1 MANER
6 NYIAEIQEINS
17 TVSQYFASI
26 GQSQDY
32 YEKPSNNVNALQGQL
47 DDKRT
52 GVGNSDTSIT
62 ATIIADQQT
71 ELDRKLAEVE
81 MLKDQLT
88 IMDVKIDRFD
98 ALIQNIDKE
107 IIPLID
113 EINVAITSV
122 KTAYDTRVSAGCSSD
137 LYWEQIGTKQYDWFG
152 FSFYDTIYQCKKNPN
167 VRRDYGYY
175 GAKYY
180 RKPQNQDYGAN
191 IVKEFLG
198 TISVGSASLAILD
211 NGGTSNLQVG
221 DTITDNV
228 DNPTVFSSANL
239 PSIVGF
245 GTTAIVASST
255 QFSGLI
261 SVGSTIIASTGIGT
275 TGNVNVGDTISL
287 SGVLALN
294 TTVAGIGTTTTTQ
307 TVWNPN
313 YGGAGIGSM
322 ISTSVS
328 VKSLI
333 VSVAAIGSTTNGTF
347 TVGILSTF
355 PSVILSGVSIK
366 AATNTNFTDIRTTQ
380 TDATTFDYSN
390 NPIDPV
396 TIGIIGNDT
405 LGLGHKIVKINNG
418 SPVGPFQWKSVMTS
432 SFEDKTDA
440 QLNDNERYLR
450 ATYPEPLCGASYA
463 RYYTGNNS
471 WPVKNTFTYS
481 FSGHPASSTST
492 TYAQEGDVVT
502 VGFGF
507 TTPFGIGYASVS
519 SINPSSGTCNPL
531 SAAITAAETNRDAII
546 ARNTPKID
554 SLVASASALRG
565 IRDKMEGQAFAV
577 LQGRVYG
584 DVEINKLKTELAAL
598 RATDLKQFEPQT
610 YYFNPDTGKTS
621 SSTVGVENLTSS
633 NGLVVSG
640 LVLNLDAGNPQ
651 SYSGSGTNWNDIS
664 GNGNNGIL
672 INGPTYSSANIGS
685 IVFDGVNDYADIP
698 IPLAASYSTVTI
710 EGFIKLN
717 SFNGGMFLGF
727 TTYDVWTSGNT
738 LGYNNGAGNVIG
750 IDALTVTSLGL
761 LGNYKHY
768 TFVMNSSGLLSTNKI
783 YINGISQSISAVV
796 NADGNIP
803 GLASNLRL
811 ASWNN
816 GAYYGN
822 VQYGNLKVYN
832 RELTASE
839 ITQNFNAL
847 RGRFGL

>member
-6 NYIAEIQEINS
+6 DYIAEIQEINS
-17 TVSQYFASI
+17 TVSQYFAST
-26 GQSQDY
+26 GQSQEY
-32 YEKPSNNVNALQGQL
+32 YKKPSNNVNALQGQL
-47 DDKRT
+47 DDQRIGKE
-52 GVGNSDTSIT
+52 NKDTSIT

-98 ALIQNIDKE
+98 ALIQNIDKD

-113 EINVAITSV
+113 EINVAITAV
-122 KTAYDTRVSAGCSSD
+122 KTAYDARITAGCKSD
-137 LYWEQIGTKQYDWFG
+137 LHWEETSTITYITEFG
-152 FSFYDTIYQCKKNPN
+152 EFTVTTYTVLKNPS
-167 VRRDYGYY
+167 VREDYNYY

-198 TISVGSASLAILD
+198 TISVGSASLAILSND
-211 NGGTSNLQVG
+211 GTFNLQVG

-245 GTTAIVASST
+245 GTTAIVGTST
-255 QFSGLI
+255 QFSGTI
-261 SVGSTIIASTGIGT
+261 SVGSTIIAHTGVGT
-275 TGNVNVGDTISL
+275 TGAINVGDTISL

-313 YGGAGIGSM
+313 YGGAGVGSM

-328 VKSLI
+328 VPSLI
-333 VSVAAIGSTTNGTF
+333 ISVAGIGSTTNGSF

-355 PSVILSGVSIK
+355 PSVILSSASIK

-380 TDATTFDYSN
+380 TEETTFDYSN

-396 TIGIIGNDT
+396 TIGIMGNNT
-405 LGLGHKIVKINNG
+405 LGLGHKLIRVNNG
-418 SPVGPFQWKSVMTS
+418 SPVGPFQWKEVMTS

-450 ATYPEPLCGASYA
+450 ASYPEPSCGASYA
-463 RYYTGNNS
+463 RYYPGNNS
-471 WPVKNTFTYS
+471 WPIKSTFTYDV
-481 FSGHPASSTST
+481 GGYPASSTSSS
-492 TYAQEGDVVT
+492 YAQEGDTVT

-507 TTPFGIGYASVS
+507 TTPFGIDYANIS
-519 SINPSSGTCNPL
+519 SINPSAGTCNPL
-531 SAAITAAETNRDAII
+531 NAAITTAETSRDAII

-554 SLVASASALRG
+554 SLIASASALRS

-598 RATDLKQFEPQT
+598 RAVDLKQFEPQT

-621 SSTVGVENLTSS
+621 SSTVGV
-633 NGLVVSG
+633 
-640 LVLNLDAGNPQ
+640 
-651 SYSGSGTNWNDIS
+651 
-664 GNGNNGIL
+664 
-672 INGPTYSSANIGS
+672 GS
-685 IVFDGVNDYADIP
+685 I
-698 IPLAASYSTVTI
+698 
-710 EGFIKLN
+710 
-717 SFNGGMFLGF
+717 
-727 TTYDVWTSGNT
+727 
-738 LGYNNGAGNVIG
+738 
-750 IDALTVTSLGL
+750 
-761 LGNYKHY
+761 
-768 TFVMNSSGLLSTNKI
+768 
-783 YINGISQSISAVV
+783 
-796 NADGNIP
+796 
-803 GLASNLRL
+803 
-811 ASWNN
+811 
-816 GAYYGN
+816 
-822 VQYGNLKVYN
+822 
-832 RELTASE
+832 
-839 ITQNFNAL
+839 
-847 RGRFGL
+847 

>member
-1 MANER
+1 MSNER
-6 NYIAEIQEINS
+6 DYVAEIQQINS

-47 DDKRT
+47 DDKRL

-62 ATIIADQQT
+62 ATIIVDQQT

-137 LYWEQIGTKQYDWFG
+137 LYWEQIGTKQYTWFG
-152 FSFYDTIYQCKKNPN
+152 FSLYDTIYECKKNPN
-167 VRRDYGYY
+167 VRTDYGYY

-198 TISVGSASLAILD
+198 TISIGSTSLAIISSD
-211 NGGTSNLQVG
+211 GTSNLQVG

-245 GTTAIVASST
+245 GTTAIVGTST
-255 QFSGLI
+255 QFSGTI

-275 TGNVNVGDTISL
+275 TSAINVGDTISL
-287 SGVLALN
+287 SGVLSAN
-294 TTVAGIGTTTTTQ
+294 TKVAGIGTTTTSQ

-313 YGGAGIGSM
+313 YGGAGVGSM

-328 VKSLI
+328 VSSLI
-333 VSVAAIGSTTNGTF
+333 VSVASIGSTTNGSF

-355 PSVILSGVSIK
+355 PSVILSGASIN

-396 TIGIIGNDT
+396 TVGIIGNDT
-405 LGLGHKIVKINNG
+405 LGLGHKLVRVNNG

-450 ATYPEPLCGASYA
+450 ATYPEPSCGASYA
-463 RYYTGNNS
+463 RYYPGNNS
-471 WPVKNTFTYS
+471 WPIKNTFTY
-481 FSGHPASSTST
+481 GTGGYPASTTSSL
-492 TYAQEGDVVT
+492 YAQEGDIVT
-502 VGFGF
+502 VGFGL

-519 SINPSSGTCNPL
+519 SINPSAGTCNPFNT
-531 SAAITAAETNRDAII
+531 AITTAEASRDAII
-546 ARNTPKID
+546 AKNTPKID
-554 SLVASASALRG
+554 TLIASASALRS

-584 DVEINKLKTELAAL
+584 DVEINKLKAELAAL
-598 RATDLKQFEPQT
+598 QATDLKQFEPQT

-621 SSTVGVENLTSS
+621 SSTVGV
-633 NGLVVSG
+633 
-640 LVLNLDAGNPQ
+640 
-651 SYSGSGTNWNDIS
+651 
-664 GNGNNGIL
+664 
-672 INGPTYSSANIGS
+672 GS
-685 IVFDGVNDYADIP
+685 I
-698 IPLAASYSTVTI
+698 
-710 EGFIKLN
+710 
-717 SFNGGMFLGF
+717 
-727 TTYDVWTSGNT
+727 
-738 LGYNNGAGNVIG
+738 
-750 IDALTVTSLGL
+750 
-761 LGNYKHY
+761 
-768 TFVMNSSGLLSTNKI
+768 
-783 YINGISQSISAVV
+783 
-796 NADGNIP
+796 
-803 GLASNLRL
+803 
-811 ASWNN
+811 
-816 GAYYGN
+816 
-822 VQYGNLKVYN
+822 
-832 RELTASE
+832 
-839 ITQNFNAL
+839 
-847 RGRFGL
+847 

>member
-1 MANER
+1 MDNER
-6 NYIAEIQEINS
+6 DYIAEIQQINS

-26 GQSQDY
+26 GQPQDY

-47 DDKRT
+47 DDKRL

-98 ALIQNIDKE
+98 VLIQNIDKE
-107 IIPLID
+107 IIPLVD
-113 EINVAITSV
+113 EINVAITAV
-122 KTAYDTRVSAGCSSD
+122 KTAYDARIAAGCKSD
-137 LYWEQIGTKQYDWFG
+137 LYWEEIGTKSYGFG
-152 FSFYDTIYQCKKNPN
+152 GFYFEDTIYECKKNPN
-167 VRRDYGYY
+167 VRTDYGYY

-198 TISVGSASLAILD
+198 TISIGSTSLAIISND
-211 NGGTSNLQVG
+211 GTSNLQVG

-228 DNPTVFSSANL
+228 NNPTVFSSANL

-245 GTTAIVASST
+245 GTTAIVGTST
-255 QFSGLI
+255 QFSGTI
-261 SVGSTIIASTGIGT
+261 SVGSTIIAHTGIGT

-313 YGGAGIGSM
+313 YGGAGVGSM

-328 VKSLI
+328 VPSLI
-333 VSVAAIGSTTNGTF
+333 ISVAGIGSTTNGSF

-355 PSVILSGVSIK
+355 PSVILSSASIK

-380 TDATTFDYSN
+380 TEETTFDYSN

-396 TIGIIGNDT
+396 TIGIMGNNT
-405 LGLGHKIVKINNG
+405 LGLGHKLIRVNNG
-418 SPVGPFQWKSVMTS
+418 SPVGPFQWKEVMTS

-450 ATYPEPLCGASYA
+450 ASYPEPSCGASYA
-463 RYYTGNNS
+463 RYYPGNNS
-471 WPVKNTFTYS
+471 WPIKSTFTYDV
-481 FSGHPASSTST
+481 GGYPASSTSSS
-492 TYAQEGDVVT
+492 YAQEGDTVT

-507 TTPFGIGYASVS
+507 TTPFGIDYANIS
-519 SINPSSGTCNPL
+519 SINPSAGTCNPL
-531 SAAITAAETNRDAII
+531 NAAITTAETSRDAII

-554 SLVASASALRG
+554 SLIASASALRS

-598 RATDLKQFEPQT
+598 RAVDLKQFEPQT

-621 SSTVGVENLTSS
+621 SSTVGV
-633 NGLVVSG
+633 
-640 LVLNLDAGNPQ
+640 
-651 SYSGSGTNWNDIS
+651 
-664 GNGNNGIL
+664 
-672 INGPTYSSANIGS
+672 GS
-685 IVFDGVNDYADIP
+685 I
-698 IPLAASYSTVTI
+698 
-710 EGFIKLN
+710 
-717 SFNGGMFLGF
+717 
-727 TTYDVWTSGNT
+727 
-738 LGYNNGAGNVIG
+738 
-750 IDALTVTSLGL
+750 
-761 LGNYKHY
+761 
-768 TFVMNSSGLLSTNKI
+768 
-783 YINGISQSISAVV
+783 
-796 NADGNIP
+796 
-803 GLASNLRL
+803 
-811 ASWNN
+811 
-816 GAYYGN
+816 
-822 VQYGNLKVYN
+822 
-832 RELTASE
+832 
-839 ITQNFNAL
+839 
-847 RGRFGL
+847 

>member
-6 NYIAEIQEINS
+6 DYIAEIQEINS
-17 TVSQYFASI
+17 TVSQYFAST
-26 GQSQDY
+26 GQSQEY
-32 YEKPSNNVNALQGQL
+32 YKKPSNNVNALQGQL
-47 DDKRT
+47 DDQRIGKE
-52 GVGNSDTSIT
+52 NKDTSIT

-98 ALIQNIDKE
+98 VLIQNIDKD

-137 LYWEQIGTKQYDWFG
+137 LYWEKIGTKEYNWFG
-152 FSFYDTIYQCKKNPN
+152 ISFYDTIYECKKNPG
-167 VRRDYGYY
+167 VRSDYGYY

-198 TISVGSASLAILD
+198 TISVGSTSLAILN

-245 GTTAIVASST
+245 GTTAIVGTST
-255 QFSGLI
+255 QFSGKI
-261 SVGSTIIASTGIGT
+261 SVGSTIIAHTGIGT

-355 PSVILSGVSIK
+355 PSVILSGASIK
-366 AATNTNFTDIRTTQ
+366 ATTNTNFTDIRTTQ
-380 TDATTFDYSN
+380 TEATTFDYSN

-396 TIGIIGNDT
+396 TVGIMGNDT
-405 LGLGHKIVKINNG
+405 LGLGHKLVRVNNG
-418 SPVGPFQWKSVMTS
+418 SLVGPFQWKSVMTS

-450 ATYPEPLCGASYA
+450 ATYPEPACGASYA
-463 RYYTGNNS
+463 RYYPGNTE
-471 WPVKNTFTYS
+471 WPVKYTYTY
-481 FSGHPASSTST
+481 GIGGYPPST
-492 TYAQEGDVVT
+492 TSSPIYAKEGDTVT
-502 VGFGF
+502 VGFGL
-507 TTPFGIGYASVS
+507 TSPFGIGYANVS
-519 SINPSSGTCNPL
+519 SINPSAGTCNPL
-531 SAAITAAETNRDAII
+531 NTTITTAETNRDAII

-554 SLVASASALRG
+554 SLIASASALRS

-584 DVEINKLKTELAAL
+584 DVEINKLKTELVAL

-621 SSTVGVENLTSS
+621 SSTVGV
-633 NGLVVSG
+633 
-640 LVLNLDAGNPQ
+640 
-651 SYSGSGTNWNDIS
+651 
-664 GNGNNGIL
+664 
-672 INGPTYSSANIGS
+672 GS
-685 IVFDGVNDYADIP
+685 I
-698 IPLAASYSTVTI
+698 
-710 EGFIKLN
+710 
-717 SFNGGMFLGF
+717 
-727 TTYDVWTSGNT
+727 
-738 LGYNNGAGNVIG
+738 
-750 IDALTVTSLGL
+750 
-761 LGNYKHY
+761 
-768 TFVMNSSGLLSTNKI
+768 
-783 YINGISQSISAVV
+783 
-796 NADGNIP
+796 
-803 GLASNLRL
+803 
-811 ASWNN
+811 
-816 GAYYGN
+816 
-822 VQYGNLKVYN
+822 
-832 RELTASE
+832 
-839 ITQNFNAL
+839 
-847 RGRFGL
+847 

>member
-6 NYIAEIQEINS
+6 DYIAEIQQINS
-17 TVSQYFASI
+17 TVAQYFSSI

-32 YEKPSNNVNALQGQL
+32 YENPSNNVNALQGQL
-47 DDKRT
+47 DDKRL

-98 ALIQNIDKE
+98 ALIQNIDKD

-113 EINVAITSV
+113 EINVAITAV
-122 KTAYDTRVSAGCSSD
+122 KTAYDARITAGCKSD
-137 LYWEQIGTKQYDWFG
+137 LYWEEIGTKSYGFG
-152 FSFYDTIYQCKKNPN
+152 GFYFEDTIYECKKNPN
-167 VRRDYGYY
+167 VRTDYGYY

-198 TISVGSASLAILD
+198 TISIGSTSLAIISND
-211 NGGTSNLQVG
+211 GTSNLQVG

-245 GTTAIVASST
+245 GTTAIVGTST
-255 QFSGLI
+255 QFSGTI

-275 TGNVNVGDTISL
+275 TGNVNVGDIISL

-313 YGGAGIGSM
+313 YGGAGVGSM

-328 VKSLI
+328 VPSLI

-347 TVGILSTF
+347 AVGILSTF
-355 PSVILSGVSIK
+355 PSVILSGASIK

-380 TDATTFDYSN
+380 IDATTFDYSN

-396 TIGIIGNDT
+396 TIGIIGSDT
-405 LGLGHKIVKINNG
+405 LGLGHKLVRVNNG
-418 SPVGPFQWKSVMTS
+418 SPVGPFQWKEVMTAD
-432 SFEDKTDA
+432 FANKTDA
-440 QLNDNERYLR
+440 QLNENERYLR
-450 ATYPEPLCGASYA
+450 ETYPEPLCGASYA
-463 RYYTGNNS
+463 RYYPGNNL
-471 WPVKNTFTYS
+471 WPIKNTFTYGDGG
-481 FSGHPASSTST
+481 FPASSTSPS
-492 TYAQEGDVVT
+492 YAQEGDVVT
-502 VGFGF
+502 VGFGD
-507 TTPFGIGYASVS
+507 TTPFGIDYANVS
-519 SINPSSGTCNPL
+519 SINPSAGTCNPL
-531 SAAITAAETNRDAII
+531 NTAITTAETSRDAII

-554 SLVASASALRG
+554 SLIASASALRS

-598 RATDLKQFEPQT
+598 QATDLKQFEPQT

-621 SSTVGVENLTSS
+621 SSTVGV
-633 NGLVVSG
+633 
-640 LVLNLDAGNPQ
+640 
-651 SYSGSGTNWNDIS
+651 
-664 GNGNNGIL
+664 
-672 INGPTYSSANIGS
+672 GS
-685 IVFDGVNDYADIP
+685 I
-698 IPLAASYSTVTI
+698 
-710 EGFIKLN
+710 
-717 SFNGGMFLGF
+717 
-727 TTYDVWTSGNT
+727 
-738 LGYNNGAGNVIG
+738 
-750 IDALTVTSLGL
+750 
-761 LGNYKHY
+761 
-768 TFVMNSSGLLSTNKI
+768 
-783 YINGISQSISAVV
+783 
-796 NADGNIP
+796 
-803 GLASNLRL
+803 
-811 ASWNN
+811 
-816 GAYYGN
+816 
-822 VQYGNLKVYN
+822 
-832 RELTASE
+832 
-839 ITQNFNAL
+839 
-847 RGRFGL
+847 

>member
-6 NYIAEIQEINS
+6 DYIAEIQQINS
-17 TVSQYFASI
+17 TVAQYFSSI

-32 YEKPSNNVNALQGQL
+32 YENPSNNVNALQGQL
-47 DDKRT
+47 DDKRL

-98 ALIQNIDKE
+98 ALIQNIDKD

-113 EINVAITSV
+113 EINVAITAV
-122 KTAYDTRVSAGCSSD
+122 KTAYDARITAGCKSD
-137 LYWEQIGTKQYDWFG
+137 LYWEEIGTKSYGFG
-152 FSFYDTIYQCKKNPN
+152 GFYFEDTIYECKKNPN
-167 VRRDYGYY
+167 VRTDYGYY

-198 TISVGSASLAILD
+198 TISIGSTSLAIISND
-211 NGGTSNLQVG
+211 GTSNLQVG

-245 GTTAIVASST
+245 GTTAIVGTST
-255 QFSGLI
+255 QFSGTI

-313 YGGAGIGSM
+313 YGGAGVGSM

-328 VKSLI
+328 VSSLI
-333 VSVAAIGSTTNGTF
+333 ISVAGIGSTTNGSF
-347 TVGILSTF
+347 AVGILSTF
-355 PSVILSGVSIK
+355 PSVILSGGSIK

-380 TDATTFDYSN
+380 IDATTFDYSN

-396 TIGIIGNDT
+396 TIGIMGNNT
-405 LGLGHKIVKINNG
+405 LGLGHKLVRVNNG
-418 SPVGPFQWKSVMTS
+418 SPVGPFQWKEVMTAD
-432 SFEDKTDA
+432 FTNKTDA
-440 QLNDNERYLR
+440 QLNENERYLR
-450 ATYPEPLCGASYA
+450 ETYPEPLCGASYA
-463 RYYTGNNS
+463 RYYPGNNL
-471 WPVKNTFTYS
+471 WPIKNTFTYGDGG
-481 FSGHPASSTST
+481 FPASSTSPS
-492 TYAQEGDVVT
+492 YAQEGDVVT
-502 VGFGF
+502 VGFGD
-507 TTPFGIGYASVS
+507 TTPFGIDYANVS
-519 SINPSSGTCNPL
+519 SINPSAGTCNPL
-531 SAAITAAETNRDAII
+531 NTAITTAETSRDAII

-554 SLVASASALRG
+554 SLIASASALRS

-598 RATDLKQFEPQT
+598 QATDLKQFEPQT

-621 SSTVGVENLTSS
+621 SSTVGV
-633 NGLVVSG
+633 
-640 LVLNLDAGNPQ
+640 
-651 SYSGSGTNWNDIS
+651 
-664 GNGNNGIL
+664 
-672 INGPTYSSANIGS
+672 GS
-685 IVFDGVNDYADIP
+685 I
-698 IPLAASYSTVTI
+698 
-710 EGFIKLN
+710 
-717 SFNGGMFLGF
+717 
-727 TTYDVWTSGNT
+727 
-738 LGYNNGAGNVIG
+738 
-750 IDALTVTSLGL
+750 
-761 LGNYKHY
+761 
-768 TFVMNSSGLLSTNKI
+768 
-783 YINGISQSISAVV
+783 
-796 NADGNIP
+796 
-803 GLASNLRL
+803 
-811 ASWNN
+811 
-816 GAYYGN
+816 
-822 VQYGNLKVYN
+822 
-832 RELTASE
+832 
-839 ITQNFNAL
+839 
-847 RGRFGL
+847 

>member
-6 NYIAEIQEINS
+6 DYIAEIQQINS
-17 TVSQYFASI
+17 TVAQYFASI

-47 DDKRT
+47 DDKRL

-137 LYWEQIGTKQYDWFG
+137 LYWEQIGTKQYTWFG
-152 FSFYDTIYQCKKNPN
+152 FSLYDTIYQCKKNPN
-167 VRRDYGYY
+167 VRTDYGYY

-198 TISVGSASLAILD
+198 TISIGSTSLAIVSND
-211 NGGTSNLQVG
+211 GTSNLQVG

-228 DNPTVFSSANL
+228 DNPTVFSPSNL

-245 GTTAIVASST
+245 GTTAIVGTST
-255 QFSGLI
+255 QFSGSI

-275 TGNVNVGDTISL
+275 TSAINVGDTITL
-287 SGVLALN
+287 SGILSTR
-294 TTVAGIGTTTTTQ
+294 TTVVGFGTTTTSQ

-313 YGGAGIGSM
+313 YGGAGVGSM

-328 VKSLI
+328 VSSLI
-333 VSVAAIGSTTNGTF
+333 VSVAGIGSTTNGTF

-355 PSVILSGVSIK
+355 PSVILSGASIK

-380 TDATTFDYSN
+380 NEETTFDYSN

-396 TIGIIGNDT
+396 TIGIIENDT
-405 LGLGHKIVKINNG
+405 LGLGHKLVRVNNG
-418 SPVGPFQWKSVMTS
+418 SPVGPFQWKEVMTS

-440 QLNDNERYLR
+440 QLNDSERYLR
-450 ATYPEPLCGASYA
+450 TTYPEPACGASYA
-463 RYYTGNNS
+463 RYYPGNNL
-471 WPVKNTFTYS
+471 WPIKNIFTYGIGG
-481 FSGHPASSTST
+481 FPASSTSSS
-492 TYAQEGDVVT
+492 YAQEGDTIT

-507 TTPFGIGYASVS
+507 TTPFGIGYANVS
-519 SINPSSGTCNPL
+519 SINPSAGTCNPL
-531 SAAITAAETNRDAII
+531 NTAIITAETSRDMII

-554 SLVASASALRG
+554 SLIASASALRS

-598 RATDLKQFEPQT
+598 QATDLKQFEPQT

-621 SSTVGVENLTSS
+621 SSTVGV
-633 NGLVVSG
+633 
-640 LVLNLDAGNPQ
+640 
-651 SYSGSGTNWNDIS
+651 
-664 GNGNNGIL
+664 
-672 INGPTYSSANIGS
+672 GS
-685 IVFDGVNDYADIP
+685 I
-698 IPLAASYSTVTI
+698 
-710 EGFIKLN
+710 
-717 SFNGGMFLGF
+717 
-727 TTYDVWTSGNT
+727 
-738 LGYNNGAGNVIG
+738 
-750 IDALTVTSLGL
+750 
-761 LGNYKHY
+761 
-768 TFVMNSSGLLSTNKI
+768 
-783 YINGISQSISAVV
+783 
-796 NADGNIP
+796 
-803 GLASNLRL
+803 
-811 ASWNN
+811 
-816 GAYYGN
+816 
-822 VQYGNLKVYN
+822 
-832 RELTASE
+832 
-839 ITQNFNAL
+839 
-847 RGRFGL
+847 